1 MPYSKIKNIKPN
13 VYNRLR
19 MARYL
24 LIYYPSTKD
33 NNMQSNIIFNHPRPN
48 ATNSNLKESAGIF
61 MEMEMHGIDPAPFLE
76 IAARDLVNQY
86 GKVALSYSARIAQDF
101 QDEGDIDSAI
111 IWSKISS
118 HLSTMKDTG
127 NLLAH

>member
-1 MPYSKIKNIKPN
+1 MH
-13 VYNRLR
+13 
-19 MARYL
+19 
-24 LIYYPSTKD
+24 
-33 NNMQSNIIFNHPRPN
+33 SNIIINHSRPT
-48 ATNSNLKESAGIF
+48 AANSNFKESVGIF
-61 MEMEMHGIDPAPFLE
+61 MEMEMHGIDPTPFLE